1 MEYEESL
8 EPSHLLASLLK
19 TRPTRDVS
27 PERQLPYGRQ
37 LHFQSESDAAQACQH
52 LTEAL
57 GKGNK
62 EAIHVEPTRDPE
74 NGKIGY
80 SMHVPSSLVPSLK
93 RAILA
98 SSERGDSASHNRTG
112 FVASLD
118 ARSKDGD
125 GLRQMPDD
133 PENPKKSVNNFL
145 APLGGLERAFDLCE
159 RLDYARERHAGNK
172 HKYYASTG
180 SYGLRF
186 DSREDADNAKAIF
199 GAIIHDGAAMEVD
212 EQVVSH
218 KPHFW
223 LKVPGEMAVTILS
236 EAGTLKDMR
245 EEIGAKFQ
253 AGNIEQATQAR
264 DEMLALVTEM
274 GLGGS
279 HVAEQMIRE
288 VLSDAQKSVR
298 Q

>member
-1 MEYEESL
+1 MDFQTSTEINDLIEALSRQKPKAAGPDFPGRYERTITFIHPDDAEKAKS
-8 EPSHLLASLLK
+8 LLAELLPEPQRPEIKLK
-19 TRPTRDVS
+19 TAIDIDLGTRS
-27 PERQLPYGRQ
+27 YR
-37 LHFQSESDAAQACQH
+37 
-52 LTEAL
+52 LT
-57 GKGNK
+57 
-62 EAIHVEPTRDPE
+62 
-74 NGKIGY
+74 
-80 SMHVPSSLVPSLK
+80 VPSSLVPPLK

-98 SSERGDSASHNRTG
+98 SSERGDSASHSRTG

-118 ARSKDGD
+118 ARSTDGND
-125 GLRQMPDD
+125 LRQMPDD

-264 DEMLALVTEM
+264 EEMLALVTEM

-279 HVAEQMIRE
+279 HVAEQMTRE
-288 VLSDAQKSVR
+288 VLFDVKDRVR
-298 Q
+298 